1 MKIFNL
7 PDDIFSNKAE
17 LADSIII
24 HPYSTK
30 TSAFRE
36 KSVLQRNAISLV
48 ISGQK
53 TIRFAEM
60 AVHTN
65 DKEIHF
71 LSTGNNIATFD
82 ISKQKEFKSILI
94 FFEDKE
100 LADFSLSNSALIDNA
115 QKKYNPTPGRY
126 ISFEK
131 DDFIRNYIQS
141 MELIVS
147 SNRQALMAMKRLKL
161 RELLLYLLENKPKE
175 FLSFLYRGKTVL
187 NEMTIR
193 KVVECNITENLTL
206 DEMAFLC
213 NVSTSTFK
221 RQFGKIYNAS
231 PAEWFLEQ
239 KMKMA
244 AQLLTLHKE
253 RPGEIWFKLGFET
266 HTGFTKSFKKHFG
279 VSPKDYTES
288 LTRREQFSN

>member
-1 MKIFNL
+1 MKVFNL

-17 LADSIII
+17 LADPIIL
-24 HPYSTK
+24 HPYIAK
-30 TSAFRE
+30 TSRFKE
-36 KSVLQRNAISLV
+36 KSVLHRNAISLV

-71 LSTGNNIATFD
+71 LSSGNNIATFD

-94 FFEDKE
+94 FFDDKE
-100 LADFSLSNSALIDNA
+100 LTDFSLRNSVLIDNA
-115 QKKYNPTPGRY
+115 QRKYNPTPGRY

-141 MELIVS
+141 MELIVA
-147 SNRQALMAMKRLKL
+147 SNKQVSNEMKRLKL
-161 RELLLYLLENKPKE
+161 WELLLYLLENRPKA
-175 FLSFLYRGKTVL
+175 FLSFLYRGKAVL

-193 KVVECNITENLTL
+193 KVVEGNITENLTL

-213 NVSTSTFK
+213 SVSTSTFK

-231 PAEWFLEQ
+231 PTEWFLEQ

-244 AQLLTLHKE
+244 AQLLRKE

-266 HTGFTKSFKKHFG
+266 HAGFTKSFKKHFG
-279 VSPKDYTES
+279 VAPKGYTES
-288 LTRREQFSN
+288 LTHKEQFSN

>member
-1 MKIFNL
+1 MKIFEL
-7 PDDIFSNKAE
+7 PDDIFSNQAE
-17 LADSIII
+17 LAAPIII
-24 HPYSTK
+24 HPYSTN
-30 TSAFRE
+30 TSVFRE
-36 KSVLQRNAISLV
+36 KSVLHRNAISLV

-71 LSTGNNIATFD
+71 LSSGNNIATFD

-94 FFEDKE
+94 FFDDKE
-100 LADFSLSNSALIDNA
+100 LTDFSLNNSVLIDND

-126 ISFEK
+126 VSFEK

-141 MELIVS
+141 IELIVS
-147 SNRQALMAMKRLKL
+147 SKKQVSTEMKRLKL
-161 RELLLYLLENKPKE
+161 WELLLYLLETRPKV
-175 FLSFLYRGKTVL
+175 FLSFLYRGQAVT

-193 KVVECNITENLTL
+193 KVVEGNITENLTI

-244 AQLLTLHKE
+244 AQLLILQKE

-266 HTGFTKSFKKHFG
+266 HAGFTKSFKKHFG
-279 VSPKDYTES
+279 VSPKGYSER
-288 LTRREQFSN
+288 LTHKEQFSN